1 LTQSSTFHLVA
12 ADVFNITYGDGTSD
26 AGDYFTDVVRLGKVT
41 IDAGELTMGLATN
54 TANGPHIAN
63 DGHGLLGVGYEI
75 GESIVQVE
83 GARAETPAIY
93 NVLVKQGVINR
104 AAYSLY
110 LNDDGSGKGEVLF
123 GAIDTTKY
131 SGDLVSLPVQP
142 MWDGVTNYTEFLV
155 ALTAI
160 SVTDDSG
167 TRLLTDS
174 TFAHPALLDS
184 GAVSQ
189 YLPAGVADEI
199 FKGFGVIQGTLP
211 CEYRNSNASLTYTF
225 GGDGGPRINVPLS
238 AMIVDDGYAIL
249 PDGRP
254 ECQILVTSE
263 NGNGVILGDSFLRS
277 AYVVYDLKNNEI
289 AIAQAVLNATS
300 TSNILTIP
308 SGTGLPGV
316 SSTATLILS
325 HNGAATTAP
334 PAGATTAVATGTTL
348 PSPTF
353 NLGSVATAFASSTS
367 GSSSSSATSSSSSG
381 RSSSS
386 GASATFVPGPWVMV
400 LLLGSTPLLAA
411 CIFR

>member
-1 LTQSSTFHLVA
+1 LTQSSTFQLIA
-12 ADVFNITYGDGTSD
+12 TDLFNITYGDGTSD
-26 AGDYFTDVVRLGKVT
+26 AGDYFTDVVKLGKVT
-41 IDAGELTMGLATN
+41 IDAGGLTMGLATY
-54 TANGPHIAN
+54 TTNGPQVVN

-75 GESIVQVE
+75 GESIVQAA

-93 NVLVKQGVINR
+93 DILVKRGVINR

-110 LNDDGSGKGEVLF
+110 LNDDKSGKGEVLF

-174 TFAHPALLDS
+174 TFAYPALLDS
-184 GAVSQ
+184 GTVSQ
-189 YLPAGVADEI
+189 DLPAGVASEI
-199 FKGFGVIQGTLP
+199 LKGFGAIQGAVP
-211 CEYRNSNASLTYTF
+211 CDYRNSNASLTYTF
-225 GGDGGPRINVPLS
+225 GGVGGPSINVPLS
-238 AMIVDDGYAIL
+238 ALIVNAGSATF
-249 PDGRP
+249 PDGRA

-277 AYVVYDLKNNEI
+277 AYVVYDLENNEI
-289 AIAQAVLNATS
+289 AIAQAVLDAIS

-316 SSTATLILS
+316 SSTATLILPVNS
-325 HNGAATTAP
+325 ATTTAL
-334 PAGATTAVATGTTL
+334 PAGATTAVATETTL

-353 NLGSVATAFASSTS
+353 NLGSAATAATASASST
-367 GSSSSSATSSSSSG
+367 GSSSSSGVSATS
-381 RSSSS
+381 
-386 GASATFVPGPWVMV
+386 VPGPWVMG

-411 CIFR
+411 CIL

>member
-1 LTQSSTFHLVA
+1 MTQSSTFHLIA

-41 IDAGELTMGLATN
+41 IDAGELTMGLATY
-54 TANGPHIAN
+54 TADGPHVAN

-75 GESIVQVE
+75 GESIVQAA
-83 GARAETPAIY
+83 GAQSKTPAIY
-93 NVLVKQGVINR
+93 DILVKLGVTNR

-110 LNDDGSGKGEVLF
+110 LNGDKSGKGEVLF

-184 GAVSQ
+184 GTVSQ
-189 YLPAGVADEI
+189 GLPAGVADEI
-199 FKGFGVIQGTLP
+199 LKGFGAIQGALP

-225 GGDGGPRINVPLS
+225 GGDGGPSINVPLS
-238 AMIVDDGYAIL
+238 ALIVDDGYAIW
-249 PDGRP
+249 PDGRA

-263 NGNGVILGDSFLRS
+263 NGYGVILGDSFLRS
-277 AYVVYDLKNNEI
+277 AYVVYDLENNEI

-325 HNGAATTAP
+325 HNSAATTTL
-334 PAGATTAVATGTTL
+334 PAGATTAVATETTL

-353 NLGSVATAFASSTS
+353 NLGSAATAVTASTSSTS
-367 GSSSSSATSSSSSG
+367 S
-381 RSSSS
+381 SSSS
-386 GASATFVPGPWVMV
+386 GASATFMPGPWVMG
-400 LLLGSTPLLAA
+400 LLLGSPPLLAA
-411 CIFR
+411 CILR

>member
-1 LTQSSTFHLVA
+1 LTKSSTFDLIA

-26 AGDYFTDVVRLGKVT
+26 TGDYFTDVVRLGQVT
-41 IDAGELTMGLATN
+41 IDAGRLTMGLATY
-54 TANGPHIAN
+54 TANGPQVAN

-75 GESIVQVE
+75 GESIVQAA
-83 GARAETPAIY
+83 GAQSETPAIY
-93 NVLVKQGVINR
+93 DILVKLGVINR

-110 LNDDGSGKGEVLF
+110 LNDDKSGKGEVLF

-174 TFAHPALLDS
+174 TFAYPALLDS
-184 GAVSQ
+184 GTVSQ
-189 YLPAGVADEI
+189 DLPAGVADEI
-199 FKGFGVIQGTLP
+199 LKGFGAIQGALP

-225 GGDGGPRINVPLS
+225 GGDGGPSINVPLS
-238 AMIVDDGYAIL
+238 ALIVDAGNATL
-249 PDGRP
+249 PDGRA

-277 AYVVYDLKNNEI
+277 AYVVYDLENNEI
-289 AIAQAVLNATS
+289 AIAQAVLDATS

-325 HNGAATTAP
+325 DNGASATAP
-334 PAGATTAVATGTTL
+334 PAGATTAIPTETTL

-353 NLGSVATAFASSTS
+353 NLGSAATASASSTS
-367 GSSSSSATSSSSSG
+367 GSSSS
-381 RSSSS
+381 
-386 GASATFVPGPWVMV
+386 GASSTFVPGLWVMS
-400 LLLGSTPLLAA
+400 LLLGSTPLLVA
-411 CIFR
+411 CIL

>member
-1 LTQSSTFHLVA
+1 LTQSSTFQLIA
-12 ADVFNITYGDGTSD
+12 TDVFNITYGDGTSD
-26 AGDYFTDVVRLGKVT
+26 AGDYFTDVVTLGKVT
-41 IDAGELTMGLATN
+41 IDAGGLTMGLATQ
-54 TANGPHIAN
+54 TANGPQVAN

-75 GESIVQVE
+75 GESIVGVA
-83 GARAETPAIY
+83 GAKAETPAIY
-93 NVLVKQGVINR
+93 DILVKKGVINR

-110 LNDDGSGKGEVLF
+110 LNDDKSGKGEVLF

-142 MWDGVTNYTEFLV
+142 MWNGVTNYTEFLV

-167 TRLLTDS
+167 TRRLTDS
-174 TFAHPALLDS
+174 TFAYPALLDS
-184 GAVSQ
+184 GTVSQ
-189 YLPAGVADEI
+189 DLPAGVANEI
-199 FKGFGVIQGTLP
+199 LKGFGAVQGTLP
-211 CEYRNSNASLTYTF
+211 CDYRNSNASLTYTF
-225 GGDGGPRINVPLS
+225 GGDGGPSINVPLS
-238 AMIVDDGYAIL
+238 ALIIDGGSATF
-249 PDGRP
+249 PDGRA

-277 AYVVYDLKNNEI
+277 AYAVYDIANNEI
-289 AIAQAVLNATS
+289 AIAQAVLDATS

-316 SSTATLILS
+316 SSTATLILL

-353 NLGSVATAFASSTS
+353 NLGSAATAPASASSTS
-367 GSSSSSATSSSSSG
+367 SSP
-381 RSSSS
+381 SS
-386 GASATFVPGPWVMV
+386 GAGASFVPSPWVMG

-411 CIFR
+411 FIL